1 MNRKHG
7 PCMLCGETIGRAA
20 TEQVQICF
28 CNVWLWVCGPCARVE
43 RAETELLMAQAA
55 LAEDDEEVDGDA

>member
-20 TEQVQICF
+20 TERAQIF
-28 CNVWLWVCGPCARVE
+28 GSEVWLWVCSPCARVE
-43 RAETELLMAQAA
+43 RAETTYVMA
-55 LAEDDEEVDGDA
+55 LADLIDDEDETGGDE